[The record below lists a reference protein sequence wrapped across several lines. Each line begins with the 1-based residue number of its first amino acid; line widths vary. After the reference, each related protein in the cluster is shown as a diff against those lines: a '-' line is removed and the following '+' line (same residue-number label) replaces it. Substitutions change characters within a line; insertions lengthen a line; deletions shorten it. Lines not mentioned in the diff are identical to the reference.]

1 MLKDIAKLVYGDQ
14 FFVIDKFS
22 GFEKA
27 SFEFE
32 RINDNTR
39 KITYF
44 MNVYFSGKTLKIK
57 RSALLI
63 VYKERTLFS
72 ANHTP
77 EYKFYQN
84 AVLNGLNLTFKKSGY
99 KSGEPTDIIP
109 DIVRWFAEN
118 TKTTNAFE
126 EFKKD
131 VKFCLEFI
139 DKYYPF
145 KRKSEDGHDNC
156 EK

>member
-27 SFEFE
+27 SFKVD
-32 RINDNTR
+32 RIDENTR

-44 MNVYFSGKTLKIK
+44 MNVYFSGQTLKIK
-57 RSALLI
+57 RTAILI
-63 VYKERTLFS
+63 VDKERKLF
-72 ANHTP
+72 NTNYTP
-77 EYKFYQN
+77 EYKFYKN
-84 AVLNGLNLTFKKSGY
+84 AIQNGLYLTFEQSGY
-99 KSGEPTDIIP
+99 KSDESSDLIP

-118 TKTTNAFE
+118 TNTTNALE

-145 KRKSEDGHDNC
+145 KRKNEDENSNC

>member
-1 MLKDIAKLVYGDQ
+1 MLKDIAKLAYGNQ

-27 SFEFE
+27 TFEVE
-32 RINDNTR
+32 RINDDTR

-44 MNVYFSGKTLKIK
+44 MNVYFSGQILKIK
-57 RSALLI
+57 RTALFL

-72 ANHTP
+72 SNHTP

-84 AVLNGLNLTFKKSGY
+84 AVQNGLHLTFEKSGY

-109 DIVRWFAEN
+109 DFVRWFAEN
-118 TKTTNAFE
+118 TNTTNVLE

-145 KRKSEDGHDNC
+145 KRKNEDENCNC